1 MEFEDM
7 IEFDIL
13 DEDEDEELNFEEA
26 MMKSI
31 QKKIDEKQK
40 RFDEMKNANT
50 LEELKSF
57 LLSFFEDDLK
67 KDINLLK
74 SLEEKKSRGKTIASA

>member
-13 DEDEDEELNFEEA
+13 DDEEDELNFEEA
-26 MMKSI
+26 MLKSI

-40 RFDEMKNANT
+40 RFDEMKKATT

-57 LLSFFEDDLK
+57 LISFFEDDLN